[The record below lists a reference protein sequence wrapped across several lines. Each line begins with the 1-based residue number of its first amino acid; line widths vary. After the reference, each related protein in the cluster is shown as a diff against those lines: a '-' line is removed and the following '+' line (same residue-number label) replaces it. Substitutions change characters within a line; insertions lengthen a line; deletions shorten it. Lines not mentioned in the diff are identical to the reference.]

1 MLTILLQ
8 KLYKGEMK
16 VKNRVLYLSTLFLLT
31 LCISTKVEAKKIY
44 VQKDMVYSLNQ
55 FSKKR

>member
-1 MLTILLQ
+1 
-8 KLYKGEMK
+8 MK

-44 VQKDMVYSLNQ
+44 VQKDTALISLA
-55 FSKKR
+55 KKGKSRKV

>member
-1 MLTILLQ
+1 
-8 KLYKGEMK
+8 MK

-44 VQKDMVYSLNQ
+44 VQKNMVYSLNQ